1 MNSERCQQNS
11 FGINLEKLK
20 QYVYENFHGTEVELF
35 KKIND
40 ILGWI
45 SGRETD
51 EDVFQNIKQNKSSLP
66 TNQPL
71 TPTSIS

>member
-1 MNSERCQQNS
+1 MNSER
-11 FGINLEKLK
+11 FI
-20 QYVYENFHGTEVELF
+20 QYVYENVHEAMIGLI
-35 KKIND
+35 KITNEK
-40 ILGWI
+40 LGWV

-51 EDVFQNIKQNKSSLP
+51 EDVWQNIKQNKSSLP